1 MGASQEE
8 GRAYARARWE
18 NGREWKGG
26 QCGPGQSGRG
36 PRKEVGLEGKTSVQ
50 HETLSESL
58 CLEPREAFKEMGAG
72 SDIQG
77 TLDV

>member
-1 MGASQEE
+1 M
-8 GRAYARARWE
+8 
-18 NGREWKGG
+18 
-26 QCGPGQSGRG
+26 
-36 PRKEVGLEGKTSVQ
+36 GLEGKTSVE

-77 TLDV
+77 TLAV